1 MKKIMIKQ
9 FKLLAESNFLTPGFK
24 DQFRLIKVLLC
35 ASKALAWRCFSFRH
49 RTWFQLLTFFPDS
62 KTPLYF
68 RKRNNGH
75 NPLLLPIYV
84 LFIGIFLASSN
95 GFSQPVNSRAA
106 LFESDE
112 VFQITLRGEMKAL
125 MKDRSGDPVY
135 YPLELAYTFQNNPET
150 TIPVE
155 VRTRG
160 HFRRLRENCF
170 YPPLLINFKKNGPQ
184 EHTLFSEQ
192 NKLKLVMP
200 CKQDQYVIYEWL
212 AYQIYSLV
220 TPNSFRARLVKV
232 QLEESGKKPK
242 DPFYGVLLEEEKQMA
257 RRNGLIPVE
266 RDLRPQEVQR
276 QPFLEMALFEYL
288 IGNTDWSIQYLQNI
302 KLIAKDTNAAPIAVP
317 YDFDHSGIVNAP
329 YAHPAPELKMNSI
342 KQRRY
347 RGYCI
352 QAMDVYAETIARFQE
367 LKPAIYAIYQ
377 NNPLIDEKYQK
388 TTIRFLDEF
397 YETLQ
402 NPQKLEKDLLY
413 PCDPNG
419 TGNVVIQGLREH

>member
-1 MKKIMIKQ
+1 
-9 FKLLAESNFLTPGFK
+9 
-24 DQFRLIKVLLC
+24 
-35 ASKALAWRCFSFRH
+35 
-49 RTWFQLLTFFPDS
+49 
-62 KTPLYF
+62 
-68 RKRNNGH
+68 
-75 NPLLLPIYV
+75 
-84 LFIGIFLASSN
+84 
-95 GFSQPVNSRAA
+95 
-106 LFESDE
+106 
-112 VFQITLRGEMKAL
+112 
-125 MKDRSGDPVY
+125 
-135 YPLELAYTFQNNPET
+135 
-150 TIPVE
+150 
-155 VRTRG
+155 
-160 HFRRLRENCF
+160 
-170 YPPLLINFKKNGPQ
+170 
-184 EHTLFSEQ
+184 
-192 NKLKLVMP
+192 
-200 CKQDQYVIYEWL
+200 
-212 AYQIYSLV
+212 
-220 TPNSFRARLVKV
+220 
-232 QLEESGKKPK
+232 
-242 DPFYGVLLEEEKQMA
+242 MA
-257 RRNGLIPVE
+257 RRNGMIPVE